1 MNLTDEQL
9 NEMDK
14 ITGLDASTM
23 QAMDKIV
30 GYEPEQP
37 KQVEEPEYNGPTISA
52 YKKPNVLDNLKSAW
66 DFVTQVPVAAFMEQK
81 KDNEAAELRTKGMLL
96 RKAGQDL
103 SDEEKARIEE
113 LDNPYSKGR
122 YNQANNYGIYSKFV
136 QTSDGRYFQE
146 GSPEVLGERLANGAK
161 QLYAEVMKQTA
172 ILYSIGKEAGILGG
186 IGGAGGLIVGAIG
199 GAVTTK
205 TPQGAWAGGQTGM
218 RTGASLFARTAV
230 AKKSFELEAGFMRQE
245 LEQLNQEFIS
255 TGVEPLNDSDMD
267 NLSMSVGLINASL
280 EYLGLGAVLKAIPN
294 GDKIMDMFGKQG
306 IKELAKDKTFRS
318 QLAALS
324 MELAKAGIEEGSTE
338 MAQEYTNFVYG
349 NLARKMRGVAPK
361 PLADKLDEIMQAG
374 LVGAVSSILM
384 GGVGTTAQ
392 VAAVKTKQGIDS
404 KLAKKEAE
412 NMTLDERNDF
422 LTENMDTLAE
432 VATEQADEKVKTLK
446 AGISY
451 NRIKDEMQ
459 KQGANEEFADT
470 SAQFVQQ
477 LENVIT
483 DKFGDEGK
491 ELLRKSNLQILIN
504 QNNNV
509 QALEEARFIDSALKE
524 RQEQSFK
531 PSELLTDAKTF
542 QYKDNSDENGV
553 TDRMNGV
560 EEFDPLY
567 AGDIIVYERKD
578 GKKYVVDGHQRL
590 GLAKRTGGDNI
601 TLKGYLF
608 KETDGYTPEQ
618 MRVLAAQKNIAENS
632 GTALDTAKIIKEVG
646 LENLPKT
653 IPTNSAMVKDGI
665 ALSRL
670 GDTAFQKVVN
680 GEVTAAQ
687 GARIADIIR
696 NDEEKQITAI
706 NGVRIAKFNN
716 LEQVAMFAREVL
728 AASTVKSEQINL
740 FGTQELLETTAI
752 EKIQIVDK
760 AVKSLKSDKKLFSG
774 LLRNNSRITGRGKN
788 KLDKVTNE
796 RINQQAAVAI
806 ELIEH
811 LASVVGPISDKALQ
825 LAAMVKSEEMTLDE
839 AAKEFKAYMLTPE
852 VIKEVFG
859 KVKHEIAYNQT
870 AISRFVNEN
879 ENPYKSLGEVKDNEN
894 ILIRPDEFYA
904 KGLYQGPNVED
915 LANWRAKYPDIA
927 ADLAEQDRLKAEGKL
942 PSTIDIMTEERIKL
956 REDIAADLY
965 GKGAKVK
972 NKQAYIVI
980 GGPASGKS
988 SLADPLAKQTGSLIV
1003 DSDMAKERL
1012 PEFIESD
1019 GKRAD
1024 QVHLESQRISEK
1036 VLEVAVENGDNIL
1049 LPIVGKSE
1057 KSIMNKYNMLT
1068 EAGYDVHLRLVYLP
1082 LEKTVD
1088 RAVSRYRET
1097 GRLVPLDYIINEV
1110 GYNPLK
1116 NYGIMKEKGLF
1127 KSYEAVSTEVKY
1139 GEKPK
1144 HLEDEEIRQLIQ
1156 GKVRQ
1161 ESNIEGYDG
1170 MEARSV
1176 GRGTGNNRGIVF
1188 NQSSNNNFDNFFGDS
1203 KAVDEDGKPK
1213 RLWHGAVSTFEI
1225 FDKEKAQPEGD
1236 MGAGFYFTDNEND
1249 ADGNYHDGGPDFTN
1263 KVSRLADQIQNEYE
1277 ENGQYLDY
1285 SEYEKLAE
1293 ERLRG
1298 GSDPAMYEVY
1308 LRIENPCYV
1317 GSNETTLF
1325 EYDDIREQAEDRVNK
1340 EDFEDEDAYEE
1351 ELQYATD
1358 DVIYEIQEEV
1368 TSNLY
1373 DLLSNDQIEEVRQVI
1388 ADAAYSGGIN
1398 LENLKKELNGRY
1410 LENYDTGEMVG
1421 NEVARR
1427 IVETL
1432 GYDGII
1438 DDSVSQKFNMDME
1451 AGTTH
1456 YIVFEPNQ
1464 IKSVDNLGTFDRNDP
1479 NIYHQD
1485 EEAPRGQFRIDEDGT
1500 AIIDILQNG
1509 DPSTIVHEL
1518 GHYYLYSLDTL
1529 AKGGNKRAQRELS
1542 EVYRVFG
1549 MKEDLQYTED
1559 EMRDFHERFARGF
1572 EAYLMEGSAPSKS
1585 LLRVFQNFKDWLR
1598 QVYNSVKDLNV
1609 DLSDET
1615 IKLFDRVFTTDE
1627 EYQKEVLPKYQY
1639 NYAKSIELE
1648 EAINKPM
1655 YKFKKGVYDA
1665 ANSISKW
1672 YDKLFIPLETRLG
1685 KISPEL
1691 KDKLRNHTAQL
1702 ALTTGKDLK
1711 VAAEFLKKTEAM
1723 KQQSKEDYLTFD
1735 LALKNRDEVMVRIIA
1750 NKYGFT
1756 EDFNNVRELLE
1767 DIYSDALEVGIDV
1780 GYLDNYFPRLVK
1792 NDMSEKFIEY
1802 IEALARKEQ
1811 RDVINQVIKLED
1823 AKISMVLRDLAEA
1836 DNSQFWNAEDR
1847 AKFINNHIR
1856 GFGKNNILL
1865 SRNAS
1870 LKFERRID
1878 ELDGDFNQFY
1888 ETFEPALINYISNS
1902 RKVIEA
1908 RRFFGSEYKD
1918 VGKLRARIKRKKKTL
1933 DEVKDRYPNLA
1944 KAKELTRLKYEL
1956 SPIEIKLEELENKK
1970 DLTPEQEDLK
1980 VKLQGQRERLRS
1992 QIEWVEGANAY
2003 QVKGAVINRLKK
2015 EIREASEEICK
2026 IIGRSENVED
2036 SIGALVNTLAANGD
2050 IYAKDEKLI
2059 REMLIARFNASRI
2072 CEPIKMVKDLTY
2084 IATLNDVTNAITQFG
2099 DLAFSVYKYGFND
2112 TFKGLK
2118 KPFEISM
2125 EDLGINDLAYE
2136 FASPSKISKWLKK
2149 QFQLTGLTA
2158 IDGLGKNTIIQASL
2172 LKAQKLAKANN
2183 ADFEAKLKRIYGDN
2197 WEAAKKDL
2205 AEGKV
2210 TDDTIIFAFHELS
2223 DIQPISEDQ
2232 VTELYQSGGGF
2243 MKLFYTLKTYGI
2255 KALDIA
2261 RQDVT
2266 HNIQQGI
2273 MNKNKGQVVKGLK
2286 NLIRLQMLLWFF
2298 GIPIDALKD
2307 LISNRDINIFE
2318 TMIDNLI
2325 PTFIINRFFFKD
2337 AGKRGVGS
2345 AIVNFFTPSVAPVT
2359 TRVLSGKK
2367 SALAH
2372 IPLIGKP
2379 LYNWFLKDK

>member
-1 MNLTDEQL
+1 MASNLALPEGFEVEYLPNEIPEGFELEQKA
-9 NEMDK
+9 EK
-14 ITGLDASTM
+14 
-23 QAMDKIV
+23 K
-30 GYEPEQP
+30 E
-37 KQVEEPEYNGPTISA
+37 EYNGPVMSS
-52 YKKPNVLDNLKSAW
+52 YKAPNVLDNLKSAW
-66 DFVTQVPVAAFMEQK
+66 DFVTQVPVAAFLEQK

-96 RKAGQDL
+96 RKMGQDL
-103 SDEEKARIEE
+103 TDEEKAKIEE

-122 YNQANNYGIYSKFV
+122 YNQANNYGIYSKFLL
-136 QTSDGRYFQE
+136 TSDGKYFQE
-146 GSPEVLGERLANGAK
+146 GSPDVLPERFINGTK

-172 ILYSIGKEAGILGG
+172 ILYSIGKEAGPMAA
-186 IGGAGGLIVGAIG
+186 IGGAGGLVVGAIG
-199 GAVTTK
+199 GAFATK
-205 TPQGAWAGGQTGM
+205 TPQGAWASGQTGM

-255 TGVEPLNDSDMD
+255 GGVDPLNDSDMD

-280 EYLGLGAVLKAIPN
+280 EYLGLGAVLKSIPN

-338 MAQEYTNFVYG
+338 MAQEYTNFIYG

-361 PLADKLDEIMQAG
+361 PLADKIDEIMQAG
-374 LVGAVSSILM
+374 LVGAVSAILM

-392 VAAVKTKQGIDS
+392 VAAVKTKQGFDS
-404 KLAKKEAE
+404 KTAKKEAE
-412 NMTLDERNDF
+412 QMTIDERNEF
-422 LTENMDTLAE
+422 LNENMDTLAE
-432 VATEQADEKVKTLK
+432 AATEQANEKVKTLK

-451 NRIKDEMQ
+451 NRIKEEMQ

-477 LENVIT
+477 LDNVIT

-504 QNNNV
+504 QNNNI
-509 QALEEARFIDSALKE
+509 QAMEEARFIDSALKE

-567 AGDIIVYERKD
+567 AGDIIVYQRKD

-590 GLAKRTGGDNI
+590 GLAKRTGGDSI

-608 KETDGYTPEQ
+608 KEEDGYTPEQ

-646 LENLPKT
+646 LDNLPKT

-670 GDTAFQKVVN
+670 GDVAFQKVVN

-696 NDEEKQITAI
+696 NDEAKQIAAI
-706 NGVRIAKFNN
+706 DGVKIAKFSN

-728 AASTVKSEQINL
+728 AADTVKSEQINL
-740 FGTQELLETTAI
+740 FGTQELLQTTAI

-806 ELIEH
+806 ELIER
-811 LASVVGPISDKALQ
+811 LASKQGIISDKALQ
-825 LAAMVKSEEMTLDE
+825 LAAMVKNEELTLDA
-839 AAKEFKAYMLTPE
+839 AAKEFKAYMLTPD
-852 VIKEVFG
+852 VINEIFG
-859 KVKHEIAYNQT
+859 KVKKEISYNQT

-879 ENPYKSLGEVKDNEN
+879 ENPYKSLDDISENED
-894 ILIRPDEFYA
+894 ILIKPDEFYS
-904 KGLYQGPNVED
+904 KGLYQSAKAED
-915 LANWRAKYPDIA
+915 LSNWRAMYPDIA

-942 PSTIDIMTEERIKL
+942 PSTIDINTEERIKL
-956 REDIAADLY
+956 RESIAAELY
-965 GKGAKVK
+965 GKGAKIK

-988 SLADPLAKQTGSLIV
+988 SLADPLAKQTGCLIV

-1024 QVHLESQRISEK
+1024 QVHLESQVIANE

-1057 KSIMNKYNMLT
+1057 KSIMTKYNMLT

-1082 LEKTVD
+1082 LEKTVE

-1097 GRLVPLDYIINEV
+1097 GRLVPLDYIVNEV
-1110 GYNPLK
+1110 GYNPLN
-1116 NYGIMKEKGLF
+1116 NYAIMKEKGLF

-1144 HLEDEEIRQLIQ
+1144 HLEDEEIRELVSR
-1156 GKVRQ
+1156 KVRQ
-1161 ESNIEGYDG
+1161 ESNAQRENGL
-1170 MEARSV
+1170 EARSV
-1176 GRGTGNNRGIVF
+1176 GRGTGNNQGIVF
-1188 NQSSNNNFDNFFGDS
+1188 NQSPKKLTAKDKALLDS
-1203 KAVDEDGKPK
+1203 YIKD
-1213 RLWHGAVSTFEI
+1213 LQSTLLNA
-1225 FDKEKAQPEGD
+1225 KENSEKLGVE
-1236 MGAGFYFTDNEND
+1236 
-1249 ADGNYHDGGPDFTN
+1249 
-1263 KVSRLADQIQNEYE
+1263 
-1277 ENGQYLDY
+1277 DY
-1285 SEYEKLAE
+1285 SANIQTQLDILQNIRNNILNEADRKTALELAQN
-1293 ERLRG
+1293 LKNA
-1298 GSDPAMYEVY
+1298 SYDDVAEVISKY
-1308 LRIENPCYV
+1308 LGEDIVTP
-1317 GSNETTLF
+1317 ETT
-1325 EYDDIREQAEDRVNK
+1325 I
-1340 EDFEDEDAYEE
+1340 EE
-1351 ELQYATD
+1351 TEE
-1358 DVIYEIQEEV
+1358 EIQEE
-1368 TSNLY
+1368 N
-1373 DLLSNDQIEEVRQVI
+1373 N
-1388 ADAAYSGGIN
+1388 
-1398 LENLKKELNGRY
+1398 
-1410 LENYDTGEMVG
+1410 
-1421 NEVARR
+1421 
-1427 IVETL
+1427 
-1432 GYDGII
+1432 
-1438 DDSVSQKFNMDME
+1438 
-1451 AGTTH
+1451 
-1456 YIVFEPNQ
+1456 
-1464 IKSVDNLGTFDRNDP
+1464 
-1479 NIYHQD
+1479 
-1485 EEAPRGQFRIDEDGT
+1485 EAPRGQFRIDEDGT
-1500 AIIDILQNG
+1500 AIIDILEKG

-1529 AKGGNKRAQRELS
+1529 AKGGNKRAQKELS

-1549 MKEDLQYTED
+1549 MKEDINYSEE

-1572 EAYLMEGSAPSKS
+1572 EAYLMEGAAPSKS
-1585 LLRVFQNFKDWLR
+1585 LLSIFQNFKDWLR
-1598 QVYNSVKDLNV
+1598 QVYNSVKDLDI

-1627 EYQKEVLPKYQY
+1627 EYEKEVLPKYQY
-1639 NYAKSIELE
+1639 NYVKTIELE

-1655 YKFKKGVYDA
+1655 YKFKKGLYDA
-1665 ANSISKW
+1665 GNSISKW
-1672 YDKLFIPLETRLG
+1672 YNKLFIPIETRLG

-1691 KDKLRNHTAQL
+1691 KDKLRNHSAQL
-1702 ALTTGKDLK
+1702 AVTTGKDLK
-1711 VAAEFLKKTEAM
+1711 AAAEFFKKTEAM

-1735 LALKNRDEVMVRIIA
+1735 LALKNRDEVMVRILA
-1750 NKYGFT
+1750 NKHGFT
-1756 EDFNNVRELLE
+1756 EEFNKIRDILE
-1767 DIYSDALEVGIDV
+1767 DIYSNALEVGIDV

-1792 NDMSEKFIEY
+1792 NDMSEKYIEY

-1811 RDVINQVIKLED
+1811 QDVINQVIKLED
-1823 AKISMVLRDLAEA
+1823 AKISMILRDLAEA

-1888 ETFEPALINYISNS
+1888 ETFEPALINYIGNS

-1908 RRFFGSEYKD
+1908 RKFFGSEYKD

-1933 DEVKDRYPNLA
+1933 DEVKDRYPNIA

-1956 SPIEIKLEELENKK
+1956 SPIEIKLEELENRT
-1970 DLTPEQEDLK
+1970 DLTEQQEEYK
-1980 VKLQGQRERLRS
+1980 RKLQGQQARLQS
-1992 QIEWVEGANAY
+1992 QIEWVEGANPY
-2003 QVKGAVINRLKK
+2003 QVKGAVIKRLKD
-2015 EIREASEEICK
+2015 EIREASEEICN
-2026 IIGRSENVED
+2026 IIGKSENVED

-2059 REMLIARFNASRI
+2059 REMLVARFNASRVA
-2072 CEPIKMVKDLTY
+2072 EPIKMIKDLTY
-2084 IATLNDVTNAITQFG
+2084 ITTLNDITNAITQFG
-2099 DLAFSVYKYGFND
+2099 DLAFSVYKYGFSD
-2112 TFKGLK
+2112 TFKGLQ
-2118 KPFEISM
+2118 KPFEITM

-2136 FASPSKISKWLKK
+2136 FATPSKISKWLKK
-2149 QFQLTGLTA
+2149 QFEITGLNA

-2172 LKAQKLAKANN
+2172 LKAQKLAKSNN
-2183 ADFEAKLKRIYGDN
+2183 AEFDAKLKRIYGED
-2197 WEAAKKDL
+2197 WEAAKADL
-2205 AEGKV
+2205 AEGKI
-2210 TDDTIIFAFHELS
+2210 TDDTIIFAYHELA

-2261 RQDVT
+2261 RHDVT
-2266 HNIQQGI
+2266 FNIQQGI

-2286 NLIRLQMLLWFF
+2286 NLIRLQMLLWLF
-2298 GIPIDALKD
+2298 GVPIDALKD
-2307 LISNRDINIFE
+2307 LISNRDVNIFE
-2318 TMIDNLI
+2318 SMIDNLI
-2325 PTFIINRFFFKD
+2325 PTFIINRFFFRD
-2337 AGKRGVGS
+2337 ANKSGLGS

-2367 SALAH
+2367 SAIAH